1 MTPARIVLFLLA
13 LAFASVVGLTIA
25 SMPGCA
31 KTHTRTG
38 GGHAATWEN
47 PRGAKYA
54 LSHQN
59 QFNARISNARRDKDQ
74 GVRERSEISGRNGFD
89 TERESEAIVQAV
101 SVRFEQLANPNCK
114 RQRSLRSSPR
124 GLNGAECARLSSS
137 ASVSTPTRDRSRHPA
152 SAILNSAGGGGP
164 KAPGYGNDCRPS
176 QRTDYARERTSE
188 ANFVDPGSI
197 PGGYTKQQARAS

>member
-1 MTPARIVLFLLA
+1 MKKTLSRI
-13 LAFASVVGLTIA
+13 
-25 SMPGCA
+25 
-31 KTHTRTG
+31 G
-38 GGHAATWEN
+38 GDHAAAWEN

-54 LSHQN
+54 LSHQ
-59 QFNARISNARRDKDQ
+59 AIDDS
-74 GVRERSEISGRNGFD
+74 RERPAPSNSWPTGFD
-89 TERESEAIVQAV
+89 TERELEAIVQAV

-114 RQRSLRSSPR
+114 RQRSLRSSLR
-124 GLNGAECARLSSS
+124 GLNGAERARLSSS
-137 ASVSTPTRDRSRHPA
+137 ASVSTPTRDRPRHLA
-152 SAILNSAGGGGP
+152 SAVLNSAGGGGP